1 MKNKVVAF
9 TRRTLTALARRAPLS
24 RDLFRALDASEQ
36 ARIAAVTKLDNL
48 EKVARPA
55 AAPSSP
61 LPIPKFWEKNYWEPT
76 VQFPIRDYC
85 RPGDVVFDVGANAGA
100 LSMLMSRLVGP
111 RGTVCAF
118 EASPRIVAITLD
130 NLVSGGCSNVQ
141 LYHRAIYHTSHQP
154 VAIYAGLHL
163 NDSLYPTEVAKGD
176 NFQTVDR
183 WTKKEVHCVYQALI
197 VAIATR
203 HADAVDIKF
212 LVDGRPVWVALPH
225 PAWVE
230 YKNRTGKVITDQL
243 AIEVA
248 GHYLKTALE
257 SGEGIGREMY
267 SLGVDET
274 LRHLESVVERS
285 DAPASTAV

>member
-1 MKNKVVAF
+1 M
-9 TRRTLTALARRAPLS
+9 
-24 RDLFRALDASEQ
+24 
-36 ARIAAVTKLDNL
+36 
-48 EKVARPA
+48 
-55 AAPSSP
+55 
-61 LPIPKFWEKNYWEPT
+61 Y
-76 VQFPIRDYC
+76 
-85 RPGDVVFDVGANAGA
+85 
-100 LSMLMSRLVGP
+100 
-111 RGTVCAF
+111 
-118 EASPRIVAITLD
+118 
-130 NLVSGGCSNVQ
+130 
-141 LYHRAIYHTSHQP
+141 
-154 VAIYAGLHL
+154 
-163 NDSLYPTEVAKGD
+163 D

-230 YKNRTGKVITDQL
+230 YKNRTGKVITDRL
-243 AIEVA
+243 AIEIA

-274 LRHLESVVERS
+274 LRHLNAAVERA
-285 DAPASTAV
+285 DVPASTAV